1 MLHLYMGKL
10 KPAASPKGRISN
22 QVKTSTRAGRL
33 RQQSTRTTVATRK
46 KIKKKIN
53 NDGFWLW

>member
-1 MLHLYMGKL
+1 MVKL
-10 KPAASPKGRISN
+10 KPAASPKGRISQ
-22 QVKTSTRAGRL
+22 QVKTSTRTGRL
-33 RQQSTRTTVATRK
+33 RQQSTKTTVATRK